1 MKRTGGGSVRAV
13 PALLAGWSLAI
24 LLAACGSPTP
34 ALSPLAPD
42 AVILAFGDSL
52 TAGTGAGADE
62 SYPAVLERLT
72 GRKVVNA
79 GVPGE
84 TSTGGLRRLPREL
97 ERHRP
102 DLMVLCH
109 GGNDFLR
116 KLDGEGAEQNLIRMV
131 RMARDRGVA
140 VVMVGVPKPGV
151 FLSTADLYERVAG
164 AEGVPLESEVLPDI
178 LGDNRLKSDTVH
190 PNAAGYEQ
198 LATAV
203 RDLLRESGA
212 L

>member
-1 MKRTGGGSVRAV
+1 MRQTGGSSARAV
-13 PALLAGWSLAI
+13 PALFSGWVLAV
-24 LLAACGSPTP
+24 LLAACGSSTP
-34 ALSPLAPD
+34 ALSPLGPD

-52 TAGTGAGADE
+52 TAGTGASADD

-72 GRKVVNA
+72 NLKVVNA

-84 TSTGGLRRLPREL
+84 TSAGGLRRLPREL
-97 ERHRP
+97 ERHAP
-102 DLMVLCH
+102 NLMVLCH

-116 KLDGEGAEQNLIRMV
+116 KLDADGAEQNLRRMV
-131 RMARDRGVA
+131 GMAKERGVA

-151 FLSTADLYERVAG
+151 FLSTAELYARVAE
-164 AEGVPLESEVLPDI
+164 AERVPLEREALPDI

-190 PNAAGYEQ
+190 PNAAGYER